1 MTNEQITKLLQE
13 ASKKEFL
20 DAIQLIKL
28 NEKAYKKSK
37 FFKDTRIPLLPLYQQ
52 YYGWQKSK
60 MNILEQLSKDIK
72 DFDVNVI
79 LDKII
84 EVLNSINNDP
94 EVMEKINEFIEK
106 FDPKSLNGLLENLQ
120 EEVAKIKL

>member
-60 MNILEQLSKDIK
+60 MNILEQLSKDVK
-72 DFDVNVI
+72 DFDVNVV

-84 EVLNSINNDP
+84 EILNSIDNDP
-94 EVMEKINEFIEK
+94 EVMEKINGFIEK